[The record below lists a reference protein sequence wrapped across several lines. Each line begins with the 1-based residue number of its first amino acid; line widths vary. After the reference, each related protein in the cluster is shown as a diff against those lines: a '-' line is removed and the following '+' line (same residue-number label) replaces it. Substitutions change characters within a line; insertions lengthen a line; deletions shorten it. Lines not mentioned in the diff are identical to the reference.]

1 VGLYQGCDNESWDFV
16 YEKPVYQSKKGVSI
30 MKKEWVAVITNDMLG
45 NIGKVIKEVE
55 VEGDKLQ
62 FVKSNFPDQIAYTF
76 RATEGGAQLAMQEM
90 LSEPAVISLM
100 R

>member
-1 VGLYQGCDNESWDFV
+1 
-16 YEKPVYQSKKGVSI
+16 

-45 NIGKVIKEVE
+45 NIGKVIKE